1 MVTINIYLSR
11 LILCEIFNDLIS
23 FVLIRVSEVGE
34 K

>member
-1 MVTINIYLSR
+1 MVAINIYFSH